1 VPSGNRISL
10 LFKFVS
16 AGLSKNAFAM
26 SVCSC
31 FEKVGF
37 GLYGGGVCVV
47 WTWME
52 SAVRQ
57 AGQCLEGRVKER
69 MYVLEQI
76 VQTAFALGYC

>member
-1 VPSGNRISL
+1 
-10 LFKFVS
+10 
-16 AGLSKNAFAM
+16 
-26 SVCSC
+26 
-31 FEKVGF
+31 
-37 GLYGGGVCVV
+37 
-47 WTWME
+47 ME